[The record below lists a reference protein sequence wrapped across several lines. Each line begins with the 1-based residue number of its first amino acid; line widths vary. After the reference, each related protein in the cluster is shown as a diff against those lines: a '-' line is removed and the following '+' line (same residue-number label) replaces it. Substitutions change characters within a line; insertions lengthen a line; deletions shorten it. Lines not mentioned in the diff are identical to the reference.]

1 MRKKKEFL
9 SEGLKKMQRLAG
21 IVVESSDKE
30 NSPIQ
35 ESKTPVQDGEYKN
48 ETKFEKRSNKLFEN
62 IDRMK
67 KLSGLSKDE
76 E

>member
-1 MRKKKEFL
+1 MKQKKEFL

-21 IVVESSDKE
+21 IIIENTEVEKE
-30 NSPIQ
+30 SIV
-35 ESKTPVQDGEYKN
+35 EGKTPTQSDDN
-48 ETKFEKRSNKLFEN
+48 QPETKFEKRSNKLFEN

>member
-1 MRKKKEFL
+1 MRQKKEFL

-21 IVVESSDKE
+21 IIVENTEVEKE
-30 NSPIQ
+30 SIQ
-35 ESKTPVQDGEYKN
+35 ESKAIIQDEEFKS